1 MSRGRVFSV
10 LLASVML
17 VAGLVL
23 FGLPG
28 RAYLSQQRTLN
39 AAAVRLRVLST
50 ENAKLDQRRQQ
61 LQTDAEIERLAR
73 EQYGLVKPGEEAYA
87 ILPPKPAPAATTPV
101 PASPN
106 KKKASRP
113 PWWQVWR

>member
-1 MSRGRVFSV
+1 MSRGRVFSA

-28 RAYLSQQRTLN
+28 RAYLSQQRTLT
-39 AAAVRLRVLST
+39 AAEVRLRVLSA

-73 EQYGLVKPGEEAYA
+73 QQYGLVKPGEEAYA
-87 ILPPKPAPAATTPV
+87 ILPPKPAPAATSAAAPP
-101 PASPN
+101 PA
-106 KKKASRP
+106 KKKTSRA

>member
-1 MSRGRVFSV
+1 VSRRRVFSV
-10 LLASVML
+10 VLAAVML
-17 VAGLVL
+17 VAAVFL

-28 RAYLSQQRTLN
+28 RTYLSQQRSL
-39 AAAVRLRVLST
+39 AASEVRLQVLSA

-87 ILPPKPAPAATTPV
+87 ILPPNP

-106 KKKASRP
+106 PPAVKKKAKP
-113 PWWQVWR
+113 PWWEVWR